1 MPKEKPANRNESGK
15 FVKGVSGNPSG
26 RKPVPPDIKEM
37 FKNATPN
44 AVQLLIDTANNVE
57 IDMKLRI
64 DCADKILDRSLGKA
78 RQSLEADIKS
88 EITTVLVS
96 LEDKMKVIESIKIE

>member
-1 MPKEKPANRNESGK
+1 MDATIKRSENGR
-15 FVKGVSGNPSG
+15 FTKGNAGGG
-26 RKPVPPDIKEM
+26 RKQIPPDIKEM
-37 FKNATPN
+37 FKNATPS
-44 AVQLLIDTANNVE
+44 AVQLLIDTANNEE

-88 EITTVLVS
+88 DV
-96 LEDKMKVIESIKIE
+96 